1 MSMYLQN
8 LNANIHATI
17 NRGGITFRKDAITV
31 DMICQKVKEGYEMK
45 FIFDNTE
52 TFTTIKAKNALEV
65 SKKVPAVANELFRA
79 YTLKGMM

>member
-17 NRGGITFRKDAITV
+17 NRGGVTFRKDAVTV
-31 DMICQKVKEGYEMK
+31 DMLCQKVTDGYQMK

-52 TFTTIKAKNALEV
+52 TYTTIKAKDSKEV
-65 SKKVPAVANELFRA
+65 AKKLPAIANEIFRS